1 MLQMVLFH
9 SFYGWVMFHN
19 KSVPHLFY
27 PFIHRW
33 TFKLLPQLGYCKQW
47 SNEHWGAC
55 NLLFIYLFIL
65 KHVFLWICP
74 QELLDLWWVAI
85 YGVVQSWT
93 RLKWLSSSSS
103 MITLLL
109 VVLKN
114 LHTVLH
120 SGCTINISNDN
131 VGGFPFFLLCF
142 NIDLFILF
150 GG

>member
-1 MLQMVLFH
+1 MVLFH

-19 KSVPHLFY
+19 INVPHLFY
-27 PFIHRW
+27 PFIHLW
-33 TFKLLPQLGYCKQW
+33 TFKLLPQLGYCKQC

-55 NLLFIYLFIL
+55 NLLFTYLFWNMFFSGY
-65 KHVFLWICP
+65 VPRNCWT
-74 QELLDLWWVAI
+74 LWWVAI
-85 YGVVQSWT
+85 YGVVQSRT
-93 RLKWLSSSSS
+93 QLKRLSSSSS
-103 MITLLL
+103 STITLLL

-131 VGGFPFFLLCF
+131 VGGFTFFLCF